1 MKPNLKQQFGKV
13 AVLFG
18 GNSAERAVSLNSGKA
33 VLSAL
38 QAQGVDAHGID
49 PKTYDITQLKNEQ
62 FDRAFIV
69 LHGRGGEDGSVQG
82 LLTYLDIPFTGS
94 GVLGSAIAMDKS
106 KTKQIWQSYE
116 LPTAPYQLILKETFE
131 VLSAQGILESLGGVA
146 MVKPVNEGSSIGMA
160 KVSTPKEL
168 VDALENAF
176 KFDHLILLEAWI
188 TGEEYTVSML
198 NDNALPPIKMQT
210 EHTFYDYKAKY
221 ESSSTQYFCPSGLSD
236 DEILTLNEIAKKAF
250 SVVGCE
256 GWGRVDFMRDE
267 QQNWCLLEVNTV
279 PGMTET
285 SLVPKAAKQAG
296 LSFEQ
301 LVIEVLKQT
310 LNAR

>member
-1 MKPNLKQQFGKV
+1 MTYEFGKV

-18 GNSAERAVSLNSGKA
+18 GNSAERDVSLHSGQA
-33 VLSAL
+33 VLDAL
-38 QAQGVDAHGID
+38 LAQNINAHGID
-49 PKTYDITQLKNEQ
+49 PKTYDVAQLKKDQ

-69 LHGRGGEDGSVQG
+69 LHGRGGEDGTVQG

-106 KTKQIWQSYE
+106 KTKQIWQSYQ
-116 LPTAPYQLILKETFE
+116 LPTAPYQLILKASFNAQ
-131 VLSAQGILESLGGVA
+131 SAKTILDSLGGVA

-160 KVSTPKEL
+160 KVSTPAEL
-168 VDALENAF
+168 IDALETAF

-198 NDNALPPIKMQT
+198 NGEALPAIKMHT
-210 EHTFYDYKAKY
+210 EHAFYDYKAKY
-221 ESSSTQYFCPSGLSD
+221 ESTSTQYFCPSGLSD
-236 DEILTLNEIAKKAF
+236 SELSQLNQIAKQAF

-267 QQNWCLLEVNTV
+267 QKNWYLLEVNTV
-279 PGMTET
+279 PGMTKT

-296 LSFEQ
+296 LTFEQ
-301 LVIEVLKQT
+301 LVVNVLKQT
-310 LNAR
+310 LNVR